1 MYEIKSLRLRSQ
13 KGVIFDE
20 EMDGIDTDDIGN
32 TEDLLRV
39 VFINE
44 ACGNLK
50 VVIDGGGK

>member
-50 VVIDGGGK
+50 VVIDGGRK